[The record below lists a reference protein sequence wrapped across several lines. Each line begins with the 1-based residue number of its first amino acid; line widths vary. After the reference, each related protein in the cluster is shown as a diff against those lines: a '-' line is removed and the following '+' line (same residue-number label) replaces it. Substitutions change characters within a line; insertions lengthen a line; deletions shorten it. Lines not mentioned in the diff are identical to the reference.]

1 VRVLGHLDEELARIP
16 LGSGLRP
23 VARDRTLTMTRR
35 LGENTWRGFL
45 GKAGNKVWRTLGAR
59 RRSAVG
65 TSHLA
70 TAVVAHWRENP
81 SALEPVL
88 ATGLV
93 NPAWTERL
101 LWGSQQ
107 VDATAVDFLLNMHG
121 ITCRVAYSK

>member
-1 VRVLGHLDEELARIP
+1 LVDSEVRACTWAVPTRQRAGSRYAVRVLGHLDEELARIP

-70 TAVVAHWRENP
+70 KAVVAH
-81 SALEPVL
+81 L
-88 ATGLV
+88 A
-93 NPAWTERL
+93 
-101 LWGSQQ
+101 
-107 VDATAVDFLLNMHG
+107 
-121 ITCRVAYSK
+121 